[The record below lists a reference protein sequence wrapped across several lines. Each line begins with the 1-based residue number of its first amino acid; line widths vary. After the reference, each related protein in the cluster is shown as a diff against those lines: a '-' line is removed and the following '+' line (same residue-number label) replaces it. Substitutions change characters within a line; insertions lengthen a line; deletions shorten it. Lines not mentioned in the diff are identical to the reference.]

1 MICGLPTGAYTD
13 IDVAV
18 CPIGGSRISVHHV
31 VFGYVNGKKK
41 TTGGREIE
49 RENVTKLAKSIILD
63 LVERGRIVDHIRRD
77 TR

>member
-1 MICGLPTGAYTD
+1 MFGPPPGRQVLDFSA
-13 IDVAV
+13 A
-18 CPIGGSRISVHHV
+18 GSRISVHHV

-63 LVERGRIVDHIRRD
+63 LVERGRIVDHIQRD